1 MQKKHL
7 KRKLDLYLEGNASP
21 DTTKQ
26 VEEWLSDTGGR
37 TPSFPEPLLQEE
49 ERRILADI
57 RSETEYPLFYPS
69 REEKDLKQA
78 ILVGAFVCCLFVVLL
93 MLLHH

>member
-1 MQKKHL
+1 MQKRHL
-7 KRKLDLYLEGNASP
+7 KRTLDLYLEGNASP
-21 DTTKQ
+21 ETAKQ

-37 TPSFPEPLLQEE
+37 TPAFPENLLQEE

-78 ILVGAFVCCLFVVLL
+78 ILVGTLVCGVFVILL

>member
-1 MQKKHL
+1 MQKRHL
-7 KRKLDLYLEGNASP
+7 KRTLDLYLEGNASP
-21 DTTKQ
+21 ETAKQ
-26 VEEWLSDTGGR
+26 VEEWLSDTGGK
-37 TPSFPEPLLQEE
+37 TPAFPEPLLQEE

-78 ILVGAFVCCLFVVLL
+78 VLVGAVVGCVFVVLL
-93 MLLHH
+93 MLLHR